1 MKRNNRIF
9 EWIQVL
15 LGVLVMALAFEL
27 FLIPNKIA
35 PGGVSGLGT
44 ILYHLFEIPV
54 GVSMLAFNAILFV
67 IGFKEMGKEFGVK
80 SLIAALA
87 LSIFIDLI
95 SLPPVTADPL
105 LASIYGGVLMGL
117 GLGVVFRG
125 GATTG
130 GTVLFAKMIH
140 RYFHFLSVAWVLF
153 LVDFLVVVFAG
164 FVFGPTMALY
174 ALVSLFVSSKAI
186 DLVQEGL
193 NAVKAFIIVSDHS
206 EEISLRILKDLDRG
220 VTVLYGKGAYTE
232 KQKNVLLCALNRMQ
246 VAKLKVIVAEI
257 DPKAFMLVA
266 DVTEAMGEGF

>member
-1 MKRNNRIF
+1 
-9 EWIQVL
+9 
-15 LGVLVMALAFEL
+15 MALAFEL
-27 FLIPNKIA
+27 FLVPNRIA

-44 ILYHLFEIPV
+44 ILYHLFGIPV
-54 GVSMLAFNAILFV
+54 GISMLVLNAVLFV
-67 IGFKEMGKEFGVK
+67 FGFREMGKEFGVK
-80 SLIAALA
+80 SLAAAVL

-95 SLPPVTADPL
+95 SLPPVTGDPL
-105 LASIYGGVLMGL
+105 LASIYGGVIMGL
-117 GLGVVFRG
+117 GLGVVFRA

-174 ALVSLFVSSKAI
+174 ALVSLFVGSKAI

-193 NAVKAFIIVSDHS
+193 NAVKAFIIISDHS

-220 VTVLYGKGAYTE
+220 VTVLYGKGAYTKNE
-232 KQKNVLLCALNRMQ
+232 KNVLLCALNRMQ
-246 VAKLKVIVAEI
+246 SAKLKAIVSEI
-257 DPKAFMLVA
+257 DPKAFVLVA